1 VAGLSFETTGIS
13 KLCSIAGNVQEW
25 TAPTYC
31 GTTSGTGPRSTNGC
45 EPRSRECHGRHGV
58 NRQSELF
65 YDIYSTHADIT
76 RRACVLSADA
86 QHARRALEVHRVGV
100 VCVKT

>member
-1 VAGLSFETTGIS
+1 
-13 KLCSIAGNVQEW
+13 
-25 TAPTYC
+25 
-31 GTTSGTGPRSTNGC
+31 
-45 EPRSRECHGRHGV
+45 V

-100 VCVKT
+100 VCGKT